1 MTDAARARPDEQEI
15 KAAPKRAPKRGRG
28 GLTHDEHEHGP
39 GLQGPNV
46 GYWQATGSTRAAAKR
61 AKRP

>member
-1 MTDAARARPDEQEI
+1 M
-15 KAAPKRAPKRGRG
+15 
-28 GLTHDEHEHGP
+28 HDEHEHGP